1 MAVEEPLKG
10 EISPLSREFTDD
22 QITVDVMIYK
32 LQENDGWTLE
42 VALDDETS
50 VVWASLFRSDQEAWS
65 EFERS
70 VQEVGL
76 RRLVDDGDSD
86 EVTIH

>member
-1 MAVEEPLKG
+1 MTEEPLKG
-10 EISPLSREFTDD
+10 EISPLSQEFTDD

-32 LQENDGWTLE
+32 IEGNDGWTLE

-50 VVWASLFRSDQEAWS
+50 VTWTELFPTDQEAWDDFS
-65 EFERS
+65 RA

-76 RRLVDDGDSD
+76 RRLVDADDGEDF
-86 EVTIH
+86 TIH